1 MPGSGV
7 GGTPTPP
14 LKMSPNY
21 ILIPFPLF
29 APFRKSCQQ
38 RPLSAFAF
46 YIAAFRRKLTT
57 MMPVGMLSKGGTRP
71 MVFLVANCR
80 RGGAVAIETE
90 DGECT
95 VERKQFTDIIKTFKN
110 EHLLTVSV
118 KDGKLTIA
126 RFSMP
131 VNDFFATSKPPEKF
145 DWFGPQPQ
153 MAGNHRNPQ
162 KGM

>member
-1 MPGSGV
+1 MRFTLDQRTLLEMAVEVGRRFPGSRKDE
-7 GGTPTPP
+7 T
-14 LKMSPNY
+14 LR
-21 ILIPFPLF
+21 LIV
-29 APFRKSCQQ
+29 AP
-38 RPLSAFAF
+38 
-46 YIAAFRRKLTT
+46 
-57 MMPVGMLSKGGTRP
+57 G

-118 KDGKLTIA
+118 KDSKLTIL

-131 VNDFFATSKPPEKF
+131 VNDFLATSKPPEKF

-153 MAGNHRNPQ
+153 MSGIHCIP
-162 KGM
+162 KEGM

>member
-1 MPGSGV
+1 MRFTLDQRTLQAMAVEVSRKFPGSRKDEMLRLIV
-7 GGTPTPP
+7 
-14 LKMSPNY
+14 SP
-21 ILIPFPLF
+21 
-29 APFRKSCQQ
+29 
-38 RPLSAFAF
+38 
-46 YIAAFRRKLTT
+46 
-57 MMPVGMLSKGGTRP
+57 G

-95 VERKQFTDIIKTFKN
+95 VECKQFTDIIKTFKN

-118 KDGKLTIA
+118 KDSKLTIL

-131 VNDFFATSKPPEKF
+131 VNDFLTTAKPPEKF

-153 MAGNHRNPQ
+153 MSGIQYIP
-162 KGM
+162 KEGM

>member
-1 MPGSGV
+1 MQFTLDQVTLQKIAVEVGRRFPGSRKDETLRLV
-7 GGTPTPP
+7 V
-14 LKMSPNY
+14 
-21 ILIPFPLF
+21 
-29 APFRKSCQQ
+29 AP
-38 RPLSAFAF
+38 
-46 YIAAFRRKLTT
+46 
-57 MMPVGMLSKGGTRP
+57 G

-131 VNDFFATSKPPEKF
+131 VNDFIATSRPPEKF

-153 MAGNHRNPQ
+153 MAGNYCNP
-162 KGM
+162 KIGM